1 MESPHKQA
9 IFNKE
14 TDMNLDDL
22 VPTTSKYL
30 AKEDVGTGM
39 NLTIAG
45 FKRQTVGQGADA
57 DERAVM
63 YFKEDVKPMVLNK
76 TNKNRLKHYLGGNTT
91 EQVIGA
97 VINVYNDPD
106 IEFGGEIV
114 GGLRIRAKVEEQ
126 KIAPPR
132 MDDFDDDSIPF

>member
-1 MESPHKQA
+1 
-9 IFNKE
+9 
-14 TDMNLDDL
+14 MNLDDL

-30 AKEDVGTGM
+30 AGKDVGEEGS

-45 FKRQTVGQGADA
+45 FKRETVGQGAEA

-76 TNKNRLKHYLGGNTT
+76 TNKNRLKIILKATDSSEVTGK
-91 EQVIGA
+91 V
-97 VINVYNDPD
+97 VNVFQDPMV
-106 IEFGGEIV
+106 EYGGELV